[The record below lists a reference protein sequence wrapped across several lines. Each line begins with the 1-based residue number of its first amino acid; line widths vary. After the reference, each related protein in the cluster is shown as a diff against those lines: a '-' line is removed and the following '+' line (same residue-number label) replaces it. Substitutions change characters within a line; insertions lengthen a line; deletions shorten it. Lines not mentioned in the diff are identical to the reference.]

1 MMILD
6 DPNPG
11 PTAPGTSLAVSNQQ
25 APNQIATDVEFDIP
39 PPSITDLIK
48 LGDGMFHDM
57 RRTMFMRKWQEL
69 AEEFYPER
77 ANFFGRYAF
86 TTQHVDYITD
96 NTPWRNRRDLAN
108 ALSILL
114 RPDGQKWFLARPKD
128 EWRKNEIT
136 NAWLDAQSD
145 VMRNYVYSKNSNFR
159 VQWNLGDNDFVVFG
173 NAVTAMT
180 ENSKGNGFK
189 WETFHLRD
197 CAWEEDEDGV
207 VNHLHR
213 QMQIPLAKWRRM
225 FGAHSMTEGMLK
237 TLKTNPSEQ
246 ETIHVACLPVDEFDM
261 ITAGKI
267 QKRRTDHKF
276 IMVYYDPKQK
286 KALKTRLY
294 HEFPYIVRRWFRT
307 EGPYGDSPAAMHD
320 LVNAR
325 MLQAQSGAV
334 LDATELAVNPP
345 MLASQEFVS
354 GDVLLRPGAVNW
366 VSANYDQKLGDA
378 IRPLVT
384 GANLPVG
391 LETIKDT
398 REQSAATWY
407 INKLSLPATTKDM
420 TAYEVE
426 QILEEYNRS
435 IKPVVQPFQDDNKQ
449 ALDLLFTA
457 LMRKTQEIE
466 GASAKLA
473 QMQSGMP
480 SPESEQNNLLA
491 DLGIEQAAPQIYGPF
506 SPLAAIPPK
515 LRDEWTGELTDLDFE
530 FDGPLEIAYRKIEA
544 GNIKRGLAS
553 LGEIAKLKPDVVDNV
568 DIDTAVRDALQA
580 DSFKSKYLYKVE
592 TVEKKRAQMQAKQAQ
607 AEKLAM
613 AEKMSSMAGNAAKAL
628 PAVAGAMQGGAM
640 GKGGGAQPGAPGQP
654 GQGMPQLPAPQPEQ
668 PPAPFDLDAED
679 IDTGQAFP
687 MGKNIPE
694 LTPDVMEMIYG
705 AQNR

>member
-1 MMILD
+1 MILLE

-11 PTAPGTSLAVSNQQ
+11 PEAKGTNLA
-25 APNQIATDVEFDIP
+25 APNRQATDVEFDIA
-39 PPSITDLIK
+39 PPSIADLVK
-48 LGDGMFHDM
+48 LGDGMFHDA

-86 TTQHVDYITD
+86 TTTHVDYITD

-114 RPDGQKWFLARPKD
+114 RPDGQKWFIARPKD
-128 EWRKNEIT
+128 EWRKTERG
-136 NAWLDAQSD
+136 NAYLDSVSD
-145 VMRNYVYSKNSNFR
+145 VMRNYIYSKNSNFR
-159 VQWNLGDNDFVVFG
+159 VQWNLADNDFVVFG
-173 NAVTAMT
+173 NAVIAMT

-189 WETFHLRD
+189 WECFHIRD

-237 TLKTNPSEQ
+237 TMKTNPSEL

-261 ITAGKI
+261 ITKGAI

-276 IMVYYDPKQK
+276 VMVYYCPKQK
-286 KALKTRLY
+286 IALKTRLY

-325 MLQAQSGAV
+325 MLQAQSGAL

-449 ALDLLFTA
+449 ALDLLFMA
-457 LMRKTQEIE
+457 LLRKTREIE
-466 GASAKLA
+466 GASAQLA
-473 QMQSGMP
+473 QMNSGMP
-480 SPESEQNNLLA
+480 DPETDRRNLLV
-491 DLGIEQAAPQIYGPF
+491 DLGIQPSMQVFGPF
-506 SPLAAIPPK
+506 SPLSAVPPDLK
-515 LRDEWTGELTDLDFE
+515 DEWSGDITDLDFE
-530 FDGPLEIAYRKIEA
+530 FDGPLEVAYRKIEA
-544 GNIKRGLAS
+544 GNIKRGLTS
-553 LGEIAKLKPDVVDNV
+553 LGEIAKLKPDVLDNV
-568 DIDTAVRDALQA
+568 DVDTAVRDALQA
-580 DSFKSKYLYKVE
+580 DSFKSKYLYPMQ
-592 TVEKKRAQMQAKQAQ
+592 TVEKKRAQMQAKQMQ

-613 AEKMSSMAGNAAKAL
+613 AEKMSNMAGNAAKAL
-628 PAVAGAMQGGAM
+628 PAVAGAMQGG
-640 GKGGGAQPGAPGQP
+640 KGGQP
-654 GQGMPQLPAPQPEQ
+654 GPGGQPGGQGQGQMPQLPAPQEQ